1 MKGKFV
7 DFFCVCPW
15 YGKRTLQFNVFR
27 KLDLENLIP
36 YIEVLLAP
44 MYTMFIRPTCLSAHL
59 WFFWGERST
68 FLRTAIHHLKFSLI
82 WCFPF
87 NRWIPFQQKSKQQL
101 PLFVTFLV
109 SPGYMEMQF
118 THVYLVNQSENQI
131 LAKDINPLLGS
142 YSIIPL
148 FIQFIVSWYFKS
160 LRVTFSYLISQ
171 VTGPFQANFT

>member
-1 MKGKFV
+1 MRFCWHPCTLCLFV
-7 DFFCVCPW
+7 PPFFLPIC
-15 YGKRTLQFNVFR
+15 
-27 KLDLENLIP
+27 D
-36 YIEVLLAP
+36 
-44 MYTMFIRPTCLSAHL
+44 
-59 WFFWGERST
+59 FFWGERST

-87 NRWIPFQQKSKQQL
+87 NRWSPFQQKSKQQP

-118 THVYLVNQSENQI
+118 TLVYLVNQSENQI

-148 FIQFIVSWYFKS
+148 FIQFIVPWYFKS